1 MMTLIGT
8 LLGFLGAAF
17 PEIMKMYRD
26 RSDKA
31 HELAILDR
39 QIESQKQGHQQRLEA
54 IERLTDAGEM
64 QTLYKTF
71 HSGISWV
78 DGLNASVRPM
88 LAYAFFALYAYV
100 KITQA
105 IHTPWRLWDA
115 EDQAIFASIMSFYF
129 GHRAM
134 RHFRKR

>member
-17 PEIMKMYRD
+17 PEIMKLYRD

-31 HELAILDR
+31 HELAIMDR
-39 QIESQKQGHQQRLEA
+39 QMEMQKQGHAQRLEA
-54 IERLTDAGEM
+54 IERITDAAEM
-64 QTLYKTF
+64 QTLYRTF
-71 HSGISWV
+71 HSGVSWV
-78 DGLNASVRPM
+78 DALNATVRPV

-105 IHTPWRLWDA
+105 IHTPWRLWDE